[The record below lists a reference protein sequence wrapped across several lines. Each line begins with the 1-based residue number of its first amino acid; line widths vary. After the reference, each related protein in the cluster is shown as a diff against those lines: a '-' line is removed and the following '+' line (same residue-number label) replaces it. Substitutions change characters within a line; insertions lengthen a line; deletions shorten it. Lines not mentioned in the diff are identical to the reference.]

1 LIFDGSGAVDFAP
14 NAEPLL
20 HLGLILPQ
28 IPDAV

>member
-1 LIFDGSGAVDFAP
+1 MVAVLVDSRHAH
-14 NAEPLL
+14 AEPLL